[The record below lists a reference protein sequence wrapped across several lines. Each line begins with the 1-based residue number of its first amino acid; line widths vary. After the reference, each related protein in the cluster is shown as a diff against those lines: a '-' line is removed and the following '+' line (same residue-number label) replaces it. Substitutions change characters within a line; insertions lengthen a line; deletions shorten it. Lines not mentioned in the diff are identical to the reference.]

1 MGAAVGGFKMMFDS
15 LSAFAQMGGHGLYVW
30 AAYGVT
36 AFVVA
41 LNLYWPKLLM
51 DKFRVAEEKVIAR
64 QPEKLP

>member
-1 MGAAVGGFKMMFDS
+1 MGTAVGGCKMMFDS
-15 LSAFAQMGGHGLYVW
+15 LPAFAQMGGHGFYVW

-51 DKFRVAEEKVIAR
+51 DKFKADEEKVIAR
-64 QPEKLP
+64 QSEEMG